1 MPDRHDIPYFS
12 DPHAAPERS
21 GAAEEPAEDSEGNAE
36 AETAVPDA
44 EPAADADPGAEPG
57 TDAEPEAEPAADA
70 EPGAS
75 SRRLRK
81 AALVAAGAVA
91 IVVVVLGVWVALY
104 AHRQVLTPFIVGRT
118 PFAAERLLDAQGLVA
133 GNARVV
139 ATTRFAP
146 GLIMEQS
153 PQTPTKLK
161 PGTPVDVVVATGT
174 VEATVPD
181 TFLDVEKTA
190 QQKLRFALFV
200 PIVIHAYSSQVD
212 VGKIMSQLPRAGD
225 MAFTGS
231 PVFIVSSMGPGMPG
245 VVAPSLIGKPRTV
258 AASLLATETLFP
270 RDITVDAPGLAPDTV
285 ADQTPPAGTVMPVGA
300 SVALAITP
308 R

>member
-1 MPDRHDIPYFS
+1 MPDRDDIPYFS

-21 GAAEEPAEDSEGNAE
+21 GAAEEPAEESATESGQNAE
-36 AETAVPDA
+36 ASA
-44 EPAADADPGAEPG
+44 E
-57 TDAEPEAEPAADA
+57 AEPEAAPAPEPDVPIAPVD
-70 EPGAS
+70 PGARS
-75 SRRLRK
+75 HRIRK

-91 IVVVVLGVWVALY
+91 VVVVVLGVWLALY
-104 AHRQVLTPFIVGRT
+104 ANRQVVTPFIVGRT

-139 ATTRFAP
+139 ATNEFAP

-161 PGTPVDVVVATGT
+161 PGSAVDVVVATGT

-181 TFLDVEKTA
+181 TFLDPEATA
-190 QQKLRFALFV
+190 QQRLRFALFV
-200 PIVIHAYSSQVD
+200 PIVIHAYSPQVD
-212 VGKIMSQLPRAGD
+212 VGMIMSQLPRAGD
-225 MAFTGS
+225 TAFTGS
-231 PVFIVSSMGPGMPG
+231 TVFIVTSMGPGMPG
-245 VVAPSLIGKPRTV
+245 VVAPALIGKPRTV

-270 RDITVDAPGLAPDTV
+270 RDITVDATGFAPDTV

-308 R
+308 K

>member
-1 MPDRHDIPYFS
+1 MSDRDDNPYFS

-21 GAAEEPAEDSEGNAE
+21 GAAEKPAEETGEGTKARAE
-36 AETAVPDA
+36 ADAAGTAEAGSEA
-44 EPAADADPGAEPG
+44 EPTPAPDPAAPAAQPDPGAR
-57 TDAEPEAEPAADA
+57 
-70 EPGAS
+70 

-91 IVVVVLGVWVALY
+91 ILVVVLGVWFSLY
-104 AHRQVLTPFIVGRT
+104 AHRQVVTPFIVGRT

-139 ATTRFAP
+139 ATSQFEP

-161 PGTPVDVVVATGT
+161 PGSPVDVVVATGT
-174 VEATVPD
+174 VAATVPD
-181 TFLDVEKTA
+181 TFLDLEATA
-190 QQKLRFALFV
+190 QQRLRFALFV
-200 PIVIHAYSSQVD
+200 PIVILAYSPLVD
-212 VGKIMSQLPRAGD
+212 VGEIMSQLPRAGD
-225 MAFTGS
+225 TAFTGS
-231 PVFIVSSMGPGMPG
+231 TVFIVSSMGPGTPG
-245 VVAPSLIGKPRTV
+245 VVAPALIGKPRTV

-270 RDITVDAPGLAPDTV
+270 RDITVDAPGFAPDTV

-308 R
+308 K